1 MTEHTTNDNT
11 KAPDMLREIFSMQA
25 ELNANIAQGRNLNFT
40 KEEWLQKNI
49 LAIISELSEVMDEVN
64 FKWWKNKKPIND
76 AALLE
81 ELTDVLHFFISMC
94 IHAGVDA
101 DMLFAA
107 YREKNRENFKRQQG
121 LSSKEGYKPV

>member
-11 KAPDMLREIFSMQA
+11 KTPDMLREIFSMQT
-25 ELNANIAQGRNLNFT
+25 ELNAKIAQGRNLNFT
-40 KEEWLQKNI
+40 KEEWVQKNI

-64 FKWWKNKKPIND
+64 FKWWKNKKPINEE
-76 AALLE
+76 ALLE

-101 DMLFAA
+101 DTLFAA
-107 YREKNRENFKRQQG
+107 YRKKNHENFKRQQG
-121 LSSKEGYKPV
+121 LSSKDGYKPV